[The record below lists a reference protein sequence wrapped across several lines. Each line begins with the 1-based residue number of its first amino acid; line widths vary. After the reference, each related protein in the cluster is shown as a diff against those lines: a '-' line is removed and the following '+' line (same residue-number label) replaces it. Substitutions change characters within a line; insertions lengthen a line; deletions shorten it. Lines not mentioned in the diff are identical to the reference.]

1 MTIEEKPPEP
11 PALSVSNSPA
21 PAQALPAAVKKER
34 LRSLRRQ
41 NVELKEQLHSRHLTN
56 VEFKE
61 QLRSLRRQNEELR
74 DALSPSHTESSQDPA
89 NFRHARRQCLGVVDQ
104 PLILVSQ
111 IQRSGGTLLS
121 QLLDGHPECHA
132 HPYELKWGRPA
143 KWDWPLLDLGADATS
158 QFEALDENWVNAFA
172 SVGLYDKAEGKSSIL
187 ARRKLGQPLGDGLD
201 PTHPFVFDRPLQLRL
216 FRHLVVDLRPQRQR
230 QLLDAYLTAFFGGWL
245 DYQNQY
251 HRPKRYVTA
260 FTPRVQMH
268 EESLGRF
275 FADYP
280 DGFLVSL
287 VRHPAAWYASA
298 TKHDPGYS
306 NRDTAIDLW
315 LESTRATIAAVKQF
329 GDRVI
334 TVIFEDLVAHTDG
347 VMRRICDRVGLTYG
361 DTLTRPT
368 FNGIPMASNS
378 HFVRSTRVDPQ
389 VNRRYRKILTDDD
402 LATVETRALPA
413 YEAARAK
420 FGLAQE

>member
-1 MTIEEKPPEP
+1 MELNE
-11 PALSVSNSPA
+11 
-21 PAQALPAAVKKER
+21 Q

-41 NVELKEQLHSRHLTN
+41 NVELNEQLPSLRRQN
-56 VEFKE
+56 VELNEQLRSLRRQNVELNE

-74 DALSPSHTESSQDPA
+74 DALHLSHAESSQDPA
-89 NFRHARRQCLGVVDQ
+89 NFRHARRHSLGVVDQ

-187 ARRKLGQPLGDGLD
+187 TRRKLGQQLGDGLD
-201 PTHPFVFDRPLQLRL
+201 PTHPFVFDRALQVML
-216 FRHLVVDLRPQRQR
+216 FRHLTVDLRPQQQR

-287 VRHPAAWYASA
+287 IRHPAAWYASA
-298 TKHDPGYS
+298 IHHTDPQYA
-306 NRDTAIDLW
+306 NRDNALRLW
-315 LESTRATIAAVKQF
+315 LDSTRATLAAADRC

-334 TVIFEDLVAHTDG
+334 VVLFEDLVAHTSR
-347 VMRRICDRVGLTYG
+347 VMRLLCDRVGLTYG
-361 DTLTRPT
+361 RTLTRPT
-368 FNGIPMASNS
+368 FNGVPIASNS
-378 HFVRSTRVDPQ
+378 SFKRSTRVDSEVDQ
-389 VNRRYRKILTDDD
+389 RYRSVLSAVD
-402 LATVETRALPA
+402 LSTLETRALPS

-420 FGLAQE
+420 FGLARG